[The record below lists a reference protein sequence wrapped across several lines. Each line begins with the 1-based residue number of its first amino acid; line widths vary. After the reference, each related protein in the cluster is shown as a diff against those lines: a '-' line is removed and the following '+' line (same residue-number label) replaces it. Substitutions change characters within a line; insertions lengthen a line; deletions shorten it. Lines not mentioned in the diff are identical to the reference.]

1 MRMKSKPC
9 RVSRLFVVATLGMTA
24 TIVAQ
29 DPCEFPSE
37 VGNGEISPE
46 EILLQKNSEAVFD
59 EAELSGESHL
69 LGPYIRQTIQWTEL
83 RIAAIGNSLGILTP
97 WDPKK
102 PANIVEDN
110 LLIALA
116 DPFPEGDLIAEL
128 TGHGEVLGVA
138 LEAGVYRFDLK
149 SQLTPGLHRIRLRLT
164 HPQNEPHSAWVSRP
178 FWVSFKH
185 SAPNDPVIR
194 NLPALA
200 RRTLVSTA
208 QQQFE
213 LQHAATL
220 DSLNQLLKYPL
231 EDHCLIDKV
240 QSVLGHHRTNQDPCA
255 LDDYP
260 IPPAIPHC
268 DCLVP
273 CEGCGHADASPASP
287 AKPPEKPAKSGGPK
301 VQESEQLP
309 TPEQDKPESFTPDKF
324 EESRSGKRDA
334 KERLVSTRQIPHPS
348 ESRVSGQPPEPVHSE
363 LVVPD
368 SAQIANHLMM
378 DLEKL
383 QARSEQACQIARY
396 LEAQELLQERTE
408 TCLKS
413 KNVVSTIEFDAPA
426 IFAANTFSG
435 DRTGSVVGDLTILE
449 GMKLDI
455 YGDGSYALS
464 YQYLRPSKPV
474 KLHLQLQCW
483 IDEETGWKTLT
494 LPPISINPG
503 NWDPNQSIKQ
513 YTYSGHSRALERSS
527 GYLQKVRRTGSATVG
542 FGLYN
547 PSDLRDY

>member
-1 MRMKSKPC
+1 MKFKAR
-9 RVSRLFVVATLGMTA
+9 RVNHWFVVATLGMTA
-24 TIVAQ
+24 TSVAQ
-29 DPCEFPSE
+29 EPCECPIE
-37 VGNGEISPE
+37 VGIGEISPE
-46 EILLQKNSEAVFD
+46 EILLQANPEAVFD
-59 EAELSGESHL
+59 EAELPGESHL
-69 LGPYIRQTIQWTEL
+69 FGPYIQQTIQWTEL

-97 WDPKK
+97 WDPKN
-102 PANIVEDN
+102 PANIVEDS
-110 LLIALA
+110 LLIALV

-128 TGHGEVLGVA
+128 GGYGEVLGVA

-178 FWVSFKH
+178 FWISFKH

-200 RRTLVSTA
+200 RRTLTSTA
-208 QQQFE
+208 KQQFE

-220 DSLNQLLKYPL
+220 DGLNQLLKYPF

-255 LDDYP
+255 VDDYP
-260 IPPAIPHC
+260 IPPAIPYC

-273 CEGCGHADASPASP
+273 CEGCGHAVASPATP
-287 AKPPEKPAKSGGPK
+287 ATKKPSEPPRQEGPK
-301 VQESEQLP
+301 
-309 TPEQDKPESFTPDKF
+309 PEQIPSPKPDKPESDAPDKF
-324 EESRSGKRDA
+324 EESRSGKRAA

-348 ESRVSGQPPEPVHSE
+348 ESQVSGEQLEPVHAE

-426 IFAANTFSG
+426 IFAANTFAG

-455 YGDGSYALS
+455 YGDGRYALS
-464 YQYLRPSKPV
+464 FQYLRPSKPV
-474 KLHLQLQCW
+474 KLHLQMQCW

-503 NWDPNQSIKQ
+503 NWDPNQSVKQ

-542 FGLYN
+542 FGLHN